1 MSLKVR
7 YHDGRMQVLEADRY
21 ESQTDYWR
29 FTRDDQEIALIAKQS
44 VESITNNDVPDPEL
58 PEAGITEMHRAEDGR
73 GFSFSTEIPPIPDS
87 AASSRPPPARGF
99 VSG

>member
-58 PEAGITEMHRAEDGR
+58 PEVEITEMHRAPRMG
-73 GFSFSTEIPPIPDS
+73 
-87 AASSRPPPARGF
+87 A
-99 VSG
+99 V